1 MGSDTN
7 YEDTR
12 DEDFHRNN
20 KTLREFEEKY
30 LEGDEMETEQFIN
43 QQVAQKLS
51 IFNYDLQ
58 KKKGNHHLEYFSWVI
73 IVCAWL
79 FIALQI
85 IRCVGR

>member
-1 MGSDTN
+1 MGTDTN
-7 YEDTR
+7 DLDTR

-20 KTLREFEEKY
+20 KTLREFEEKH
-30 LEGDEMETEQFIN
+30 LEVDEMETEQFIN

-73 IVCAWL
+73 IA
-79 FIALQI
+79 ALCLYVVVQI